1 MKAPHDGRLDVLL
14 SELYAI
20 SRSRAAKLIADGCAT
35 VDGQRTSKA
44 SMPVSAGQ
52 ELGLAIPEAAEMPLQ
67 KEDIPLT
74 VLYQDEDLAVVDKPS
89 GLVTHPAAGNETG
102 TLVQALLFHLDH
114 LSGIG
119 GVKRPGIVHRL
130 DKDTSGLLIVAKN
143 DAAHQ
148 ALSDMLKCRDMEKH
162 YLAVVEGAMKEPCGR
177 IDAPI
182 ARSRTDRKKMAVDA
196 KGREA
201 HTEWTLLEPLR
212 GASLLDVHI
221 LTGRTHQ
228 IRVHMQSVHHPV
240 AGDPIYGLKK
250 GVNAPRLMLHAYSLR
265 FPHPRTSKELF
276 FTCEPPKTF
285 CDALS
290 ALREDPKA
298 PLPWK
303 INS

>member
-1 MKAPHDGRLDVLL
+1 MKAPRNGRLDVLL
-14 SELYAI
+14 SEVYDL
-20 SRSRAAKLIADGCAT
+20 SRSRTAKLIADGNAA
-35 VDGQRTSKA
+35 VDGKA
-44 SMPVSAGQ
+44 VTKPAWPVCEGQ
-52 ELGLAIPEAAEMPLQ
+52 ELLLTVPQPTELPLE

-74 VLYQDEDLAVVDKPS
+74 ILYQDEDIAVVDKPS

-130 DKDTSGLLIVAKN
+130 DKDTSGLLMVAKN

-148 ALSDMLKCRDMEKH
+148 ALSDMLKSRAMEKH
-162 YLAVVEGAMKEPCGR
+162 YLAVVEGQMKESAGR
-177 IDAPI
+177 IDVPI
-182 ARSRTDRKKMAVDA
+182 ARSRTDRKKMAIDA
-196 KGREA
+196 AGREA
-201 HTEWTLLEPLR
+201 HTEWTLLETLK

-250 GVNAPRLMLHAYSLR
+250 GVNVSRLMLHAYSLR
-265 FPHPRTSKELF
+265 LPHPRSGKDIF
-276 FTCEPPKTF
+276 ITCEPPQPF
-285 CDALS
+285 LSSLS
-290 ALREDPKA
+290 ALRNA
-298 PLPWK
+298 PGEPFPWK
-303 INS
+303 R